1 MSTFTPLQLAFGM
14 PGPFEW
20 TIILGI
26 GLLIFGRRLPEVGKS
41 LGKSI
46 FEFKK
51 GLSEGKR
58 EYEDAKEELR
68 QVEEDLQDHDRNSPL
83 N

>member
-51 GLSEGKR
+51 GFPKASVNTKMPKR
-58 EYEDAKEELR
+58 NCGRSKRISTTTSKILR
-68 QVEEDLQDHDRNSPL
+68 
-83 N
+83 

>member
-14 PGPFEW
+14 PGPFES

-68 QVEEDLQDHDRNSPL
+68 QVEEDLHDNEQNSPL

>member
-1 MSTFTPLQLAFGM
+1 MSTFIPFQLAFGM
-14 PGPFEW
+14 PGPVEW
-20 TIILGI
+20 AIILGI
-26 GLLIFGRRLPEVGKS
+26 GLLIFGRRLPEVGKG

-68 QVEEDLQDHDRNSPL
+68 QVEEDLKDHD
-83 N
+83 